1 MGLIQRLQHGW
12 NAFIGRDPTAY
23 KNLGPESYLRPGR
36 MRIRRGNERS
46 IITNTFNR
54 IAVDVAT
61 HRIEHCR
68 LDENGRYMEPM
79 KSDLNECL
87 TMQANIDQS
96 ARAFLQDCA
105 MSLLDEGSIAIVP
118 VDTTENPRITGGF
131 DIQSL
136 RVGKVVGWY
145 PRDVKVELYNDRTSK
160 TEQITLPK
168 SFVALPENPF
178 YSIMNEPNSFYQQ
191 LVRKIHQLDV
201 IDEESASGKANL
213 ILQLPYTIQ
222 SQRRRE
228 QADMRLRDVES
239 QLASSK
245 YGITYIDGTE
255 KVTQLNRAIENNL
268 FTQVEYYTKMFH
280 AQLGM
285 PETVFDGTADEVVM
299 QNYNTRTIEPI
310 ISAII
315 DAMKC
320 KFLTKTARTQ
330 GQSIMYF
337 TDPFKLTPTT
347 ALADLGDKLIRNEIL
362 TKNEFRQIIGFKPS
376 MDATADQLS
385 NPNLY
390 QDQGMPMTGD
400 SEAYP
405 EEEAAADPNDPEA
418 QYQQ

>member
-23 KNLGPESYLRPGR
+23 HNLGPESYFRPGR
-36 MRIRRGNERS
+36 MRIKRGNERS
-46 IITNTFNR
+46 IISNTFNR
-54 IAVDVAT
+54 IAVDVAK

-68 LDENGRYMEPM
+68 LDLDGRYMEPM

-87 TMQANIDQS
+87 TVQANVDQT

-145 PRDVKVELYNDRTSK
+145 PRDVKVEVYNDRTAK

-168 SFVALPENPF
+168 SVVALPENPF
-178 YSIMNEPNSFYQQ
+178 FAIMNEPNSFYQQ
-191 LVRKIHQLDV
+191 LIRALHRLDI

-213 ILQLPYTIQ
+213 IVQLPYTIQ
-222 SQRRRE
+222 SERRRV
-228 QADMRLRDVES
+228 QADTRIKDFEG
-239 QLASSK
+239 QLANSK
-245 YGITYIDGTE
+245 YGVAYIDGTE

-285 PETVFDGTADEVVM
+285 PEAVFDGSADEAVM
-299 QNYNTRTIEPI
+299 QNYESRTIEPI

-330 GQSIMYF
+330 GQAIKFF
-337 TDPFKLTPTT
+337 TDPFVSTPQAQLGDLLEKLTR
-347 ALADLGDKLIRNEIL
+347 GEII
-362 TKNEFRQIIGFKPS
+362 TKNEARGIIGLPPS
-376 MDATADQLS
+376 MDEKADTLS
-385 NPNLY
+385 NPQLY
-390 QDQGMPMTGD
+390 DQSPMPAG
-400 SEAYP
+400 EERALP
-405 EEEAAADPNDPEA
+405 EEEVPPEETEYT
-418 QYQQ
+418 Q